1 MHLYLLG
8 YPLGHSLSPA
18 IHNAA
23 FREAGLKDWRYELLP
38 APPEA
43 LPQAV
48 ERVRAADCLG
58 GNVTIPHKEAIIPLL
73 DALTPAAQAIGAVN
87 TLFKRD
93 GLLWGDNTDAEGF
106 WLDVQRVFGDLPAG
120 EALLLGAGGAA
131 RAVAYALARRGWRVT
146 VATRRLEQAEALCRS
161 LGRGQG
167 AVGSGQ
173 RSVVSRQSS
182 VISRQ
187 GSVVSGQPSVVSGQW
202 SANSGQRSTV
212 NGHPSPF
219 ALHPSPFPNP
229 QSLVPNP
236 QSLILIVNCT
246 PVGMHPHTEASP
258 WPAEIPFPAGARVYD
273 LVYNPA
279 ETRLMQQA
287 RAAGLPAANGLGM
300 LRAQAALAFRRWTAD
315 GGG

>member
-58 GNVTIPHKEAIIPLL
+58 GNVTIPHKEAVIPLL

-87 TLFKRD
+87 TLFKRG

-146 VATRRLEQAEALCRS
+146 VAARRPEQAEALCRELSSGRRQS
-161 LGRGQG
+161 L
-167 AVGSGQ
+167 
-173 RSVVSRQSS
+173 VVSRQRSA
-182 VISRQ
+182 
-187 GSVVSGQPSVVSGQW
+187 VSGQPSVVRGQP
-202 SANSGQRSTV
+202 AVVNGQRSAV
-212 NGHPSPF
+212 NGQHSAF
-219 ALHPSPFPNP
+219 TLHPSPFPNP
-229 QSLVPNP
+229 QSPVPNP
-236 QSLILIVNCT
+236 QSPTLIVNCT

-279 ETRLMQQA
+279 ETRLIRQA

-315 GGG
+315 GGR

>member
-23 FREAGLKDWRYELLP
+23 FREAGLDWRYELLP
-38 APPEA
+38 VPPET

-87 TLFKRD
+87 TLFKRG

-106 WLDVQRVFGDLPAG
+106 WLDVERVFGDLPAG

-146 VATRRLEQAEALCRS
+146 VAARRLEQAEALCRS
-161 LGRGQG
+161 L
-167 AVGSGQ
+167 
-173 RSVVSRQSS
+173 VVSRQSS